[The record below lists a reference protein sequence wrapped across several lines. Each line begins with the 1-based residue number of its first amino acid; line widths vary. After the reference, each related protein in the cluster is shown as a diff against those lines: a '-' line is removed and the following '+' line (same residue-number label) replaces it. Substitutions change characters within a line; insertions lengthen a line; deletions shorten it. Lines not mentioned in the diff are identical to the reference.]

1 MAHRVKNA
9 PGGTRNRLIGV
20 RVNEDEAERIAWAAK
35 ELGLREADFARMA
48 SLKMAKEVLE

>member
-9 PGGTRNRLIGV
+9 PEGTRNRLIGV
-20 RVNEDEAERIAWAAK
+20 RVNEDEAERIAWAAR